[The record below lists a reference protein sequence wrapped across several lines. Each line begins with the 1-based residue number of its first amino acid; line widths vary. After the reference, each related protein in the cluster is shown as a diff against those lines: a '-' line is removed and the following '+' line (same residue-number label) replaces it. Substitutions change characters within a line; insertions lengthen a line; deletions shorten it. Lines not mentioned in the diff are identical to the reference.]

1 MPETREPQDKEPQLV
16 PHTGRPSATR
26 MLLGPFADAGLDL
39 TRTLRGY
46 DTARLR
52 ADLLAGLTVALV
64 AIPQSMAF
72 AQIAGVPPIYGLY
85 TAIIGAAVGA
95 LLTSSSH
102 LAIGPTNTMSLLV
115 FAVIGTMAGAAEGEK
130 VRVMVSL
137 TLMAGAMQLAFA
149 LARMGQMVRYVS
161 HSVIVGFAAG
171 AGVLI
176 AVGQV
181 PAFLGI
187 DTGQVV
193 SHYHGVPEKI
203 DQLLRAGDAPG
214 LRPIVAGLLSL
225 VTILVC
231 RRISK
236 LLPSYLLAVIV
247 GGGLVWA
254 MGWTEA
260 QLRLVGDLPRGLPP
274 LVLPE
279 VSWAGLEPLM
289 GPALAIALLGM
300 IEAYGIGK
308 TLAGRTGQRINANQE
323 FVCQGVTNLVGACFR
338 CLPSTGSFSR
348 SALNY
353 EAGAKTKFAGLFV
366 GGFVAVTFL
375 ILAPAARYIP
385 MASIAAILFVVAFGL
400 IDWRHF
406 RKLCRSNRAD
416 AAVTLGTFAATVLIP
431 LDYAVFVG
439 VFLNIA
445 LYLRRARQVYITEM
459 LENPE
464 APTGFIE
471 RPLHRNTADRE
482 VVFLQAEGNLFF
494 ASADELSDRLAA
506 LAAGPTKVVILR
518 LKRTHLVDATVM
530 DVIERFAE
538 QMRAKGGWLIL
549 TGMRDRMVERMRA
562 YGVIEAVGEDNV
574 FVSDADRPFG
584 AARSAVARAK
594 ALLREADSEG

>member
-1 MPETREPQDKEPQLV
+1 MPDPRANSDHETSLIPQSDRASA
-16 PHTGRPSATR
+16 GRL
-26 MLLGPFADAGLDL
+26 LLGPFADAGLHL
-39 TRTLRGY
+39 ARTLGHY
-46 DTARLR
+46 DRSKAR
-52 ADLLAGLTVALV
+52 ADLIAGLTVALV

-115 FAVIGTMAGAAEGEK
+115 FAVIGTMAGATEDEK

-137 TLMAGAMQLAFA
+137 TLIAGALQLAFA
-149 LARMGQMVRYVS
+149 VARMGQMVRYVS

-181 PAFLGI
+181 PAFLGMSTADI
-187 DTGQVV
+187 H
-193 SHYHGVPEKI
+193 SAYHGVPEKI
-203 DQLLRAGDAPG
+203 DQLLRAADNPS
-214 LRPIVAGLLSL
+214 LRPIVAGTLSL
-225 VTILVC
+225 LTILAC

-236 LLPSYLLAVIV
+236 LLPAYLIAVIV
-247 GGGLVWA
+247 GGLLVWA
-254 MGWTEA
+254 AGWGEDD
-260 QLRLVGDLPRGLPP
+260 LRLVGDLPRGLPP
-274 LVLPE
+274 LILP
-279 VSWAGLEPLM
+279 SLHWPALEPLL

-308 TLAGRTGQRINANQE
+308 TIAGRTGERINANQE
-323 FVCQGVTNLVGACFR
+323 FVCQGFTNLVGACFR

-348 SALNY
+348 TALNY
-353 EAGAKTKFAGLFV
+353 EAGAKTQIAGFFV
-366 GGFVAVTFL
+366 AAFVAVTFL
-375 ILAPAARYIP
+375 LLAPAARYIP

-406 RKLCRSNRAD
+406 RKLCRSNQAD

-459 LENPE
+459 LETPD
-464 APTGFIE
+464 APTGFVE
-471 RPLHRNTADRE
+471 RPLHRNTTDRE
-482 VVFLQAEGNLFF
+482 VVFLQVEGNLFF
-494 ASADELSDRLAA
+494 ASADELSDRFAA
-506 LAAGPTKVVILR
+506 LVTGPTKVVILR

-530 DVIERFAE
+530 DVIESFAE
-538 QMRAKGGWLIL
+538 QMRAKGGHLIL
-549 TGMRDRMVERMRA
+549 TGLRERMAQRLRA
-562 YGVIEAVGEDNV
+562 YGVMAAVGEDNV
-574 FVSDADRPFG
+574 FVSDQDQPFG
-584 AARSAVARAK
+584 SARAAVARAK
-594 ALLREADSEG
+594 QLLPPTEQA